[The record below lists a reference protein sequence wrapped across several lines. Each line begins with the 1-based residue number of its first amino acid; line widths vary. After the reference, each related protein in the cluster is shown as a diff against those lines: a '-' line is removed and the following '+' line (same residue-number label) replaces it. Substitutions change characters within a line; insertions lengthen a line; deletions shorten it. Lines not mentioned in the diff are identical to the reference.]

1 MEHTLHRP
9 ARPEMTAQR
18 EQSLRQLT
26 LAMYLLYG
34 FSLFTGLPV
43 VVALMLNYVRLSES
57 RGTIYHSHLRWALH
71 TFWWGMAWTLLGWCM
86 LALGAGSILNLIY
99 GGLEPSDLVRHFAGF
114 SGTGMVVLALN
125 WLWLLSRLVRGLLN
139 WNEYRRMR

>member
-9 ARPEMTAQR
+9 ARPAMTVQQ

-71 TFWWGMAWTLLGWCM
+71 TFWWGLAWALLGWCM

-99 GGLEPSDLVRHFAGF
+99 GGLEPADLVRQFAGF
-114 SGTGMVVLALN
+114 SGAGMIVLALN

-139 WNEYRRMR
+139 WNEYRRMW